1 MRIRFRPAERGPQ
14 RLLSEAEIHFEDGP
28 LMGTRLL
35 GFGVWRDP
43 KGMLYVT
50 FPSRAIVS
58 GGQRRY
64 IDYLRNLEGQDEAV
78 RQVKA
83 WIVEEYRRQVGAA

>member
-50 FPSRAIVS
+50 LPSRAIVS

-64 IDYLRNLEGQDEAV
+64 IDYLRTLEGQDEAV
-78 RQVKA
+78 RRVKA
-83 WIVEEYRRQVGAA
+83 WIVEEYRRQAGPA